1 MQLMPWRPMNEVS
14 RTRREMD
21 DLWSRLFGERM
32 MEPAASVWL
41 PSLDVKETDGKI
53 VVTAELPGLTANDID
68 VSISDDLLTIKG
80 EKKME
85 EEKKKEEGVYVSE
98 RYFGSFQRSIRLP
111 AGVDSEKVK
120 ADFKNGVVRI
130 EMPKTENSKTRKI
143 AVQGP

>member
-14 RTRREMD
+14 RMRREMD

-32 MEPAASVWL
+32 MEPAASAWF

-53 VVTAELPGLTANDID
+53 VVTAELPGLTADDID

-80 EKKME
+80 EKKTE

-111 AGVDSEKVK
+111 AGVDSEKVM
-120 ADFKNGVVRI
+120 ADFKNGVMRI
-130 EMPKTENSKTRKI
+130 EMPKTETSKTRKI
-143 AVQGP
+143 AIQGP

>member
-130 EMPKTENSKTRKI
+130 EMPKTEKSKTRKI